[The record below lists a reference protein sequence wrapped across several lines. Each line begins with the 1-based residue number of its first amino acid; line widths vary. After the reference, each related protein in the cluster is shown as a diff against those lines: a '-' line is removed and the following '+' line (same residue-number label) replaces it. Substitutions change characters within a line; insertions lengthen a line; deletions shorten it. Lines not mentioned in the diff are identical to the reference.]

1 MHRAYAGWMMDESR
15 PRSQT
20 THRQTRLERWASRL
34 EWLQGIEAVQA
45 VLTPIMQGLRLLGRL
60 VRGLME

>member
-1 MHRAYAGWMMDESR
+1 MDESR

-45 VLTPIMQGLRLLGRL
+45 VLTPIMKGLRLLGRL